1 MAPYT
6 INGARLRSLIG
17 LRVHH
22 MGQDCTI
29 IEVLDDEPAVVLQ
42 CDKGSDVIQANQFGD
57 PARRVPAT
65 STVPVFGSDG
75 QTLHP
80 EFEDLGTLDPRDQS
94 S

>member
-6 INGARLRSLIG
+6 INGERLRNLIG

-22 MGQDCTI
+22 MGHDCTI
-29 IEVLDDEPAVVLQ
+29 IEVLDDDPAVVLQ
-42 CDKGSDVIQANQFGD
+42 CEKGFDVIQANQFGD

-80 EFEDLGTLDPRDQS
+80 EFEDLGIPDPRDQS